1 VTPAK
6 LARGRGRRAAGLA
19 AAAVAAS
26 VVVLPSAPVSASATS
41 RDGDYT
47 TSCPRAESLVAG
59 TVWHRH
65 TLARGLTLK
74 EGQHNDGRGYVR
86 MHVLTV
92 DLTNRHLT
100 FAPLVRKLA
109 MRSPLSELAAGR
121 PHLLAATNTG
131 FFDFE
136 TGAPLGPVVT
146 RGQLIIGSA
155 HPATVVGFGPTGLA
169 QVGHVALAATVTS
182 RSGSRPLAGLNVLHP
197 SQGITAYT
205 SRWGSEQVNL
215 PRDAVAR
222 YVDNGV
228 VTSRTGRYDGAPRSG
243 YLLVAR
249 GQSSV
254 DWLQSLS
261 RGGATT
267 VSQGTTSDT
276 PKAFRQAYNVAGQ
289 IVAVGGR
296 PRTGLNCRKRYPQP
310 ARTAVGI
317 ANHGHTL
324 LLTLVDDNPGTAMH
338 GLDANQMARVM
349 ADLGANQAY
358 LFDGSGSTELL
369 ARFRSHPSTL
379 SLRTYRTDG
388 EERPMPVGL
397 GIFSR

>member
-1 VTPAK
+1 MP
-6 LARGRGRRAAGLA
+6 ARGPGRRAAGLA

-26 VVVLPSAPVSASATS
+26 IVALPSTPVSASAG
-41 RDGDYT
+41 RGGGHGDYT
-47 TSCPRAESLVAG
+47 TNCPRAESLVAG
-59 TVWHRH
+59 TVWHKH
-65 TLARGLTLK
+65 TLAPGLTLK
-74 EGQHNDGRGYVR
+74 EGQHNDGRGFVR

-92 DLTNRHLT
+92 DLTNRHLM
-100 FAPLVRKLA
+100 FAPLARKLA
-109 MRSPLSELAAGR
+109 MRTPLSQLAAGR
-121 PHLLAATNTG
+121 PQLLAATNTG
-131 FFDFE
+131 FFDFQY
-136 TGAPLGPVVT
+136 GAPLGPVVT
-146 RGQLIIGSA
+146 RGQMIIGSA

-182 RSGSRPLAGLNVLHP
+182 RSGSRPLAGLNLLHP
-197 SQGITAYT
+197 PQGITAYT
-205 SRWGSEQVNL
+205 SRWGSEQVDT

-228 VTSRTGRYDGAPRSG
+228 VTSGTGRYDGAPNSG

-249 GQSSV
+249 GQSSI
-254 DWLQSLS
+254 DWLKSLN

-267 VSQGTTSDT
+267 VSQGVTSDT
-276 PKAFRQAYNVAGQ
+276 PKPFRQAYNVAAQ

-296 PRTGLNCRKRYPQP
+296 ARTGMNCRTRYPQP
-310 ARTAVGI
+310 ARTAIGI
-317 ANHGHTL
+317 LNHGHTL
-324 LLTLVDDNPGTAMH
+324 MLTFVDDDPGTAMH

-369 ARFRSHPSTL
+369 ARFPSKPSAL
-379 SLRTYRTDG
+379 SLRTYLTDG

-397 GIFSR
+397 GIFRR